1 MPPAPDPLLAALRAN
16 ASASRAVERQLGRID
31 ARLDRLEERLG
42 VEDDAPSPAVRA
54 AREELQ
60 VEALQVQRGAL
71 AWARRAP
78 ATAGRW
84 AMADRVRLLL
94 LVTVLAGAARQLAD
108 GADPLATL
116 AGILSAWSTTSTG
129 SAP

>member
-60 VEALQVQRGAL
+60 VEALQAQRGAL

-78 ATAGRW
+78 VTAWRW

-116 AGILSAWSTTSTG
+116 AGILSAWSTPSTG